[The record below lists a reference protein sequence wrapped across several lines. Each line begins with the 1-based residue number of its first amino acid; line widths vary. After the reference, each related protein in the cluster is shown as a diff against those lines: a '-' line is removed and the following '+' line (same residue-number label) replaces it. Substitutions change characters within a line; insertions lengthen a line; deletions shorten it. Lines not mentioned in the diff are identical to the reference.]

1 MSRST
6 SEWIGRNDD
15 TPVPPRVRA
24 RVFAAKGGRC
34 HRCSR
39 LIDAAGG
46 EGWTCEH
53 LIALINGGKNA
64 ESNLDI
70 TCSWCLPIKNAE
82 DVAEKS
88 RVYHKA
94 AKNIGVDLRPSRKR
108 IKSRGFAKAPP
119 QRSASR
125 PIEHLDNRRKI
136 VEPAK
141 VEGTSA

>member
-34 HRCSR
+34 HRCTR

-46 EGWTCEH
+46 EAWTCEH
-53 LIALINGGKNA
+53 MVALINRGQNR
-64 ESNLDI
+64 ESNLDV

-88 RVYHKA
+88 RVYRKA
-94 AKNIGVDLRPSRKR
+94 AKNIGIRKPSRLKGQ
-108 IKSRGFAKAPP
+108 GFPRFPP
-119 QRSASR
+119 QHSASR
-125 PIEHLDNRRKI
+125 PIERKRAGLA
-136 VEPAK
+136 P
-141 VEGTSA
+141 

>member
-6 SEWIGRNDD
+6 EEWRGKTDD

-34 HRCSR
+34 HRCTR

-46 EGWTCEH
+46 EAWTCEH
-53 LIALINGGKNA
+53 LVALINGGQNH
-64 ESNLDI
+64 ESNLDV

-88 RVYHKA
+88 RVYRKA
-94 AKNIGVDLRPSRKR
+94 AKNIGVDLRPSQRRIQSPGFRKA
-108 IKSRGFAKAPP
+108 GP

-125 PIEHLDNRRKI
+125 PIERKNL
-136 VEPAK
+136 EK
-141 VEGTSA
+141 FS